1 MWQMGKQKHLIY
13 QWKKHMTKSDKC
25 LKSLFC
31 MWWMWNDLIPYD
43 HILQCFR
50 ERTTCKKSHIF
61 DHFRTLLKKW
71 WGISGL
77 CAKKWWWW
85 YFSSCAT
92 WQLHPLTINKNS
104 LTSFLMISTIDLVKN
119 EEKLKCIF
127 FFLRKTT
134 VSLVLYFLWFFFI
147 GLLSFLGLEGFSK
160 RCHNKF
166 SSLHPIAKNLFPMP
180 VRLIQYRKQRIF

>member
-1 MWQMGKQKHLIY
+1 
-13 QWKKHMTKSDKC
+13 MTKSDKC
-25 LKSLFC
+25 LTSLFC

-50 ERTTCKKSHIF
+50 EGGEKEQPVKSHTF
-61 DHFRTLLKKW
+61 KCFWPFQNSTEKMMRYL
-71 WGISGL
+71 L

-104 LTSFLMISTIDLVKN
+104 LTSFLMISTIDLVKK

-127 FFLRKTT
+127 FFLRKTAA
-134 VSLVLYFLWFFFI
+134 SLVLYFLWFFLI

>member
-1 MWQMGKQKHLIY
+1 MQWQSLINVWNLYSVTVCDECGMIWYPMITFNNALGKGVRKNNPLKVTHL
-13 QWKKHMTKSDKC
+13 
-25 LKSLFC
+25 
-31 MWWMWNDLIPYD
+31 NV
-43 HILQCFR
+43 
-50 ERTTCKKSHIF
+50 F

-104 LTSFLMISTIDLVKN
+104 LTSFLMISTIDLVKK

-127 FFLRKTT
+127 FFLRKTA
-134 VSLVLYFLWFFFI
+134 VSLVFFFYSFLI
-147 GLLSFLGLEGFSK
+147 GLLSFFGF
-160 RCHNKF
+160 
-166 SSLHPIAKNLFPMP
+166 
-180 VRLIQYRKQRIF
+180 RKIFQTMSQ